1 MKAYFLSVICTA
13 ILCGI
18 VNSLLEKKN
27 TSGKL
32 LKLVSGIVLTF
43 TVLSPVAEIKL
54 DDLSF
59 FLEDLKEE
67 GEAVASMGKT
77 QYFDTMASIIK
88 QETEAY
94 ILDKA
99 RDLKGELSVQVFLDS
114 EGIPSSVIL
123 SGQISAQAKSELEQI
138 IARDLG
144 ISMEDQQWKVSSIG

>member
-18 VNSLLEKKN
+18 VSTLLDRKN

-32 LKLVSGIVLTF
+32 VKLISGLILTF
-43 TVLSPVAEIKL
+43 SVLSPVAEIKL

-59 FLEDLKEE
+59 FLEDLTDE
-67 GEAVASMGKT
+67 GEAVASMGQT
-77 QYFDTMASIIK
+77 QYFDAMAAIIK

-99 RDLKGELSVQVFLDS
+99 RDLNVDLSVQIILDA
-114 EGIPSSVIL
+114 ECVPRSVSL
-123 SGQISAQAKSELEQI
+123 TGQISDQARSELEKI

-144 ISMEDQQWKVSSIG
+144 ISKEDQQWKVSSIG

>member
-32 LKLVSGIVLTF
+32 LKLVSGIVLSF

-54 DDLSF
+54 NDLSF

-77 QYFDTMASIIK
+77 QYFDAMASIIK

-99 RDLKGELSVQVFLDS
+99 RDLEGELSVQVFLDS

-144 ISMEDQQWKVSSIG
+144 ISKEDQQLKVSSIG